1 MTSMF
6 MKDIKGKGKEPSIS
20 AIPPSFGEEAQR
32 LVESVRQELNDNAI
46 RALAANKAASPT
58 LKVSCPGGRSDR

>member
-1 MTSMF
+1 MF
-6 MKDIKGKGKEPSIS
+6 TKDGNESSIS
-20 AIPPSFGEEAQR
+20 AIPPSFGEKAQR